1 MQKETMIN
9 QIKKI
14 SNSNLRIFCNTSY
27 SIKLFYILLSN
38 AVNELSIDE
47 IFNNLTLPKPKKSS
61 VDSFIKILIAK
72 DYVKKVQNKDKRKK
86 TLVLTEKSLVEYRN
100 LNL

>member
-1 MQKETMIN
+1 M
-9 QIKKI
+9 
-14 SNSNLRIFCNTSY
+14 
-27 SIKLFYILLSN
+27 
-38 AVNELSIDE
+38 
-47 IFNNLTLPKPKKSS
+47 
-61 VDSFIKILIAK
+61 DSFIKILIAK

>member
-1 MQKETMIN
+1 MIK
-9 QIKKI
+9 QIKKFG
-14 SNSNLRIFCNTSY
+14 NSNLRIFCSTSY
-27 SIKLFYILLSN
+27 SIELFYILLSN
-38 AVNELSIDE
+38 AVDELSIDE
-47 IFNNLTLPKPKKSS
+47 IFNSLTLPKPKKSS

-72 DYVKKVQNKDKRKK
+72 DYVNKVQNKDKRK

>member
-1 MQKETMIN
+1 MQKETMVN

-27 SIKLFYILLSN
+27 SIELFYILLSN

-61 VDSFIKILIAK
+61 VDSFITILIAK
-72 DYVKKVQNKDKRKK
+72 GYLKAVKRKDRRK
-86 TLVLTEKSLVEYRN
+86 KILLLTDEALKIYQQIKP
-100 LNL
+100 